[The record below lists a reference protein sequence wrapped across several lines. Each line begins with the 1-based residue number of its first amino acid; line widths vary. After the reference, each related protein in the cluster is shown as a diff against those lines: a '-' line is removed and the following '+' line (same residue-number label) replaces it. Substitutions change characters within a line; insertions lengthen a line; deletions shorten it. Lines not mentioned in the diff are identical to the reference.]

1 MMKYQLKAKKKLQ
14 NSKQQMKGN
23 LAWVLLMYL
32 NMMSQVRKVLLSW
45 KTKIQVTVNKL
56 VPKHGG
62 MVLKIQTF

>member
-1 MMKYQLKAKKKLQ
+1 
-14 NSKQQMKGN
+14 MKGN

-56 VPKHGG
+56 VLKHGG